1 MVMKK
6 FILVLGVLAVLC
18 VFFVRHS
25 YVESERDSGN
35 NKESSEEIEEKV
47 KLDDMTL
54 EEKIGQM
61 LMVSYSGTFLS
72 EDIKYDLETYKPG
85 GVTLFYNN
93 LSNYS
98 DTLNFIN
105 DIKKSS
111 EIPIFIGVDQ
121 EGGLVQ
127 RIDSSKFSMV
137 SDIPSMGD
145 VSLVNDLEVTRKLGF
160 VMAKE
165 LRLFGV
171 NMDFAPVVDVLDSL
185 DNSVIGD
192 RSFGTDKAVVS
203 SQARVISDELRKEGI
218 ISVYKHFP
226 GHGSAVLD
234 SHFDLP
240 LISKSKEELMSND
253 LVPYIDAINQDSID
267 VIMVGHLSVP
277 SLDSSN
283 TPASLSK
290 SIINDF
296 LKEELGFKGV
306 VVTDALNMGALVNNY
321 GEKEVL
327 ELAINAG
334 VDIIL
339 MPSSAQE
346 AIRLIK
352 ESISEGKISVERI
365 DESVSKIL
373 DLKKKYEGF
382 SNTSLDYV
390 NSEEFQSIK
399 NDVFNRIKEAD

>member
-1 MVMKK
+1 MKK